1 MRRER
6 TEREA
11 FNENR
16 RLLRSYNRDLRTN
29 EREAL
34 ANARS
39 TQERRQIKQQA
50 DSLRAEM
57 SPINNERTRSPHTQT
72 GRSPHV
78 KPSAAVLRKEEKERI
93 AEETNTDEVSSDDER
108 VEQSITTIDGFEEER
123 IDIVDASNNPSYR
136 WFLTKFD

>member
-1 MRRER
+1 MGRER
-6 TEREA
+6 TEREV

-39 TQERRQIKQQA
+39 TQERRQIKQRA
-50 DSLRAEM
+50 DNLRAEI

-78 KPSAAVLRKEEKERI
+78 KPSSAVLRKEEKERI
-93 AEETNTDEVSSDDER
+93 AEETNTDEVSSGDER
-108 VEQSITTIDGFEEER
+108 VEQPRTIDGFEEER
-123 IDIVDASNNPSYR
+123 IDIVDALNNASYR